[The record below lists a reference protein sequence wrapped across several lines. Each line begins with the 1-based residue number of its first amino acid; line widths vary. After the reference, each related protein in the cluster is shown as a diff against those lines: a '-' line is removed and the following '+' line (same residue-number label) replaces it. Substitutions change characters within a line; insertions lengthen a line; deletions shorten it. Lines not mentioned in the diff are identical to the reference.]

1 MKLSDQIV
9 DHLQRAIV
17 RGDYAADSRLPTEAE
32 LCESLGV
39 SRSVVRDAL
48 RTLSS
53 LGLIAVRQGH
63 GIFVTSPDDDQLFR
77 ALALRLHRSDL
88 KMGEVMEARR
98 VIEGAITAEVAHV
111 GTPDDFARIR
121 GFFEQFRTAVKN
133 SQWKDAHLA
142 HSNFHLA
149 IVKALRLPA
158 LELILPPL
166 QELILGSSLP
176 PETEEIDMWDVE
188 AHEPIVTAL
197 ESGDAHLARAAMRA
211 HFDYIDKPEYADYK
225 TLLFRE
231 AATLP
236 SFGPPPG
243 PLTRTAPN

>member
-9 DHLQRAIV
+9 DHMQRAIV

-53 LGLIAVRQGH
+53 MGLIAVRQGH
-63 GIFVTSPDDDQLFR
+63 GIFVTSPDDDQLVR

-88 KMGEVMEARR
+88 KIGEVMEARR
-98 VIEGAITAEVAHV
+98 VIEGAIAAEVAHV
-111 GTPDDFARIR
+111 GTPDDLARIR

-149 IVKALRLPA
+149 ILKALRLPA
-158 LELILPPL
+158 LELVLPPL

-176 PETEEIDMWDVE
+176 PETEEIDMWDVD

-211 HFDYIDKPEYADYK
+211 HFDYIDKPEYAEYK
-225 TLLFRE
+225 TLLFRD

-236 SFGPPPG
+236 SFSPPPG
-243 PLTRTAPN
+243 

>member
-63 GIFVTSPDDDQLFR
+63 GIFVTGPDDDQLVR

-98 VIEGAITAEVAHV
+98 VIEGAIAAEVAHV
-111 GTPDDFARIR
+111 GTPDDLARIR

-149 IVKALRLPA
+149 ILKALRLPA
-158 LELILPPL
+158 LELVLPPL

-176 PETEEIDMWDVE
+176 PEIEEIDMWDVE

-197 ESGDAHLARAAMRA
+197 ESGDAYLARAAMRA
-211 HFDYIDKPEYADYK
+211 HFDYIDKPEYAEYK
-225 TLLFRE
+225 TLLFRD
-231 AATLP
+231 ATTLP
-236 SFGPPPG
+236 SFSPPPG